1 MKVLVVLTVFCVTNF
16 AYAFNFKAEVEKL
29 AKDKKNQ
36 EKAKEL
42 VEKGIEYLNKNKKE
56 NKAKK

>member
-1 MKVLVVLTVFCVTNF
+1 MKSLLLITLFCLTNVS
-16 AYAFNFKAEVEKL
+16 YAFNFKAEVEKL

>member
-1 MKVLVVLTVFCVTNF
+1 MKFFLLIFCLTNLSH
-16 AYAFNFKAEVEKL
+16 AFNFKAEVEKL

-42 VEKGIEYLNKNKKE
+42 VEKGIEYLNKNKKDT
-56 NKAKK
+56 KAKK